1 MVRHAV
7 AAIATAAIL
16 AAAAPA
22 ALSAPSARL
31 AGDGWRADAA
41 RNATCRHNLFLKS
54 GIGPVTVR
62 RTSCRR
68 AIRALRRWVR
78 AGMQGRGP
86 RGWNCRRR
94 VIGDEAPYTK
104 VRCHRG
110 TARMRFAINP

>member
-1 MVRHAV
+1 VVRHAV
-7 AAIATAAIL
+7 AAIATATIL

-22 ALSAPSARL
+22 
-31 AGDGWRADAA
+31 DGVRPDAA
-41 RNATCRHNLFLKS
+41 GSATCRHNLFLKS

-78 AGMQGRGP
+78 AGMPGRGP
-86 RGWNCRRR
+86 RGWDCRRR
-94 VIGDEAPYTK
+94 VIGQEAPYAK

-110 TARMRFAINP
+110 RARMRFTINP